1 MKYVSNSKKPFIVAI
16 DYSDERSA
24 LTLADQLSPDL
35 CRLKVGKELFTA
47 CGMSLID
54 RLHERGYEIFLDL
67 KFHDIPN
74 TVASAIRVIANKNI
88 WMTNVHASGG
98 ERMLI
103 SAREAVDSVGS
114 TTKLIGV
121 TVLTSFNDDEMSS
134 VGINHPLVSQ
144 VELLSKI
151 TSNSGLD
158 GVVCSAKEAKILRTL
173 HGEGFLLVT
182 PGIRMQESNDD
193 QRRTMRPDEAISMGS
208 NYLVVGRP
216 ITESEHPLNSL
227 QKMYDCLKSI

>member
-1 MKYVSNSKKPFIVAI
+1 MNFESNLSKPFIIAL
-16 DYSDERSA
+16 DYSDEKNA
-24 LTLADQLSPDL
+24 LSMADKLSPDL
-35 CRLKVGKELFTA
+35 CRLKVGKELFTS

-74 TVASAIRVIANKNI
+74 TVAKAINIIANKNI

-98 ERMLI
+98 ERMLL
-103 SAREAVDSVGS
+103 SARKAIENAGS
-114 TTKLIGV
+114 ATKLIGV
-121 TVLTSFNDDEMSS
+121 TVLTSFNDSEMMT

-151 TSNSGLD
+151 TRNCGLD
-158 GVVCSAKEAKILRTL
+158 GVVCSAKESKILRSI

-182 PGIRMQESNDD
+182 PGIRMESTDDD
-193 QRRTMRPDEAISMGS
+193 QRRIMRPDEAISMGS

-216 ITESEHPLNSL
+216 ITKSDDPFDAL
-227 QKMYDCLKSI
+227 QKMYDCLNNI